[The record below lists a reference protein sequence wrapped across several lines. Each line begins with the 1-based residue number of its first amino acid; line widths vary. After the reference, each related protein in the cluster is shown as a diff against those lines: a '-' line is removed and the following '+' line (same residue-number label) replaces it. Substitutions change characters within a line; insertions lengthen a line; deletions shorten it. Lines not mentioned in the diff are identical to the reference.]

1 MNFLVKDWLI
11 NEFYTFIAVVHR
23 RKAILLLPCIGMIL
37 FIFLDLWMQKSLLG
51 TLNNT
56 SNSIIDLTPLF
67 IKHYEKMRRI
77 AFFEIVLVGSFL
89 WAIKEYLKMRKKHY

>member
-1 MNFLVKDWLI
+1 MKDWLI
-11 NEFYTFIAVVHR
+11 NEFYTFITVVHR
-23 RKAILLLPCIGMIL
+23 RKTILLLPCIGMIL
-37 FIFLDLWMQKSLLG
+37 FIFLDLWMQKLLLG

-67 IKHYEKMRRI
+67 IKHYEKIRRI

-89 WAIKEYLKMRKKHY
+89 WAIKEYFKMRKRHY